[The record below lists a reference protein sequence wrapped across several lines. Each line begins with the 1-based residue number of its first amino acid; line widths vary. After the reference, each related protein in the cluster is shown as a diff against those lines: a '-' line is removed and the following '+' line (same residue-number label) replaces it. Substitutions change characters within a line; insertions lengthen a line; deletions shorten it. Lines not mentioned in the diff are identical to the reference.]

1 MLEFLKNKR
10 ILILAAHPDDEVLG
24 VGATANMLNSL
35 DCKIELI
42 TFTDGVSSR
51 DSHENNRNIK
61 LEEVSKII
69 GIQKYTYG
77 SFPDNALDSVSMLE
91 LSKFIE
97 NNVSGNYDVVFTHF
111 EGDLN
116 VDHKMVA
123 RATLTAFRPQAGTKA
138 KIYSYY
144 VPSATDYNPF
154 SCFDGNSYIQ
164 VSQENVDAKIKA
176 LKVYGEEMRPPPHT
190 RSYANV
196 KSLLNVWG
204 HQVGVEY
211 AEKFKLIREI
221 I

>member
-1 MLEFLKNKR
+1 
-10 ILILAAHPDDEVLG
+10 
-24 VGATANMLNSL
+24 MLNSL

-61 LEEVSKII
+61 LEEASRII

-123 RATLTAFRPQAGTKA
+123 RATLTAFRPQAGNKT
-138 KIYSYY
+138 KIY
-144 VPSATDYNPF
+144 
-154 SCFDGNSYIQ
+154 
-164 VSQENVDAKIKA
+164 
-176 LKVYGEEMRPPPHT
+176 
-190 RSYANV
+190 
-196 KSLLNVWG
+196 LLRAFCN
-204 HQVGVEY
+204 
-211 AEKFKLIREI
+211 
-221 I
+221 